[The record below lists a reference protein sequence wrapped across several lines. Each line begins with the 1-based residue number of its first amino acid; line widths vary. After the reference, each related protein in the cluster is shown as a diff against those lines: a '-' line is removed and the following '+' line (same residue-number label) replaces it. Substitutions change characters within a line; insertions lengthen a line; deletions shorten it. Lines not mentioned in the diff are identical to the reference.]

1 MPCIVPGNQ
10 QEIKK
15 KKLNVFAPLWALEVQ
30 SKQPLNKLQPVHLK
44 SHEQEIM
51 FLLTSNPFPFKTI
64 DH

>member
-1 MPCIVPGNQ
+1 MPCIVPENQ
-10 QEIKK
+10 QEMK

-30 SKQPLNKLQPVHLK
+30 SKQPLNKLQPAHLE

-51 FLLTSNPFPFKTI
+51 FLLTSNPFPFKTT